1 MGLENKIKPD
11 SKIDFVGPYKPT
23 TFKNR
28 GEVRGVKPSMYAK
41 LDSPIP
47 AKPKAEKE
55 QAPSAKPTNG
65 TRFLRIEIPGDNKIL
80 TLNEVE
86 IFSGGKNVARQ
97 GKAKQSSVGSGGVPE
112 RGIDGNKNP
121 DWGGAGQTHT
131 DGFGTTNPWW
141 EVDLGKEFTV
151 DTVQVWNRQGFEKR
165 LDGFTIQLMDANRKQ
180 IYKSGK
186 TKGAQRIK
194 FTLKSRTYY

>member
-1 MGLENKIKPD
+1 M
-11 SKIDFVGPYKPT
+11 
-23 TFKNR
+23 
-28 GEVRGVKPSMYAK
+28 
-41 LDSPIP
+41 
-47 AKPKAEKE
+47 
-55 QAPSAKPTNG
+55 
-65 TRFLRIEIPGDNKIL
+65 
-80 TLNEVE
+80 
-86 IFSGGKNVARQ
+86 ARQ

-194 FTLKSRTYY
+194 FTLKSRTIIDFTLYNGKPEPKSLVSSPVHCRGPSRI

>member
-1 MGLENKIKPD
+1 MLAHTIR
-11 SKIDFVGPYKPT
+11 T
-23 TFKNR
+23 TFKNK
-28 GEVRGVKPSMYAK
+28 GEVKGSKTFHVCKVGQSNTC
-41 LDSPIP
+41 P
-47 AKPKAEKE
+47 AKGRKKASSSR
-55 QAPSAKPTNG
+55 QDLQVAHV
-65 TRFLRIEIPGDNKIL
+65 FLRIEIPGDNKIL

-86 IFSGGKNVARQ
+86 IISGGKNVALQ

-151 DTVQVWNRQGFEKR
+151 DTVQVWNRKDFEKR
-165 LDGFTIQLMDANRKQ
+165 LDGIHCSVMDTNRKQ

-186 TKGAQRIK
+186 TRGAQRIK
-194 FTLKSRTYY
+194 FYPKKSA